1 MFIRQVR
8 RKCGVRG
15 CKCVESYAISRTRE
29 PGNSVIIC
37 IECLEAAL
45 SAIGETDPATKSN
58 IRPQENVSA
67 PPLFFN
73 TEAFGEAEKAEKA
86 ETAADESEAD
96 TVDKPE
102 KIEEY
107 VNGGFV
113 CVGCG
118 RVFDSEKG
126 LKSHARYCG
135 GGDAK

>member
-37 IECLEAAL
+37 EGCLNAAL
-45 SAIGETDPATKSN
+45 GAIGEIDPATKSN
-58 IRPQENVSA
+58 IRPQENISA

-73 TEAFGEAEKAEKA
+73 TEALGKPDKVTGESGSDEASGAAVEAEK
-86 ETAADESEAD
+86 T
-96 TVDKPE
+96 
-102 KIEEY
+102 EEY